1 MLGLGVPGVW
11 FTLCRP
17 GPRSLE
23 LSLVLSGLTM
33 PASIIALFKGSELL
47 PRVWGLMPGLSA
59 FANPQLVLVLVA
71 LLTPMLCLGSAVCL
85 LLMQAEGREVGRM
98 YAADLLG
105 ATLGAVSVVPLMHV
119 VPTPHIVAGAG
130 LLPLGAALLL
140 TRRIHFGVVAAAA
153 AVLASLVA
161 REPLHLRV
169 AKSYVEPDNLLY
181 VKWTPTA
188 RITIHPSIF
197 YVKDPSAGFGW
208 GMGWNYEPKPLPQL
222 WIEQDASAG
231 TPITHLET
239 TPAAL
244 SHLFFDV
251 TSIGYQLRRPDRVCI
266 VGAGGGRDILSALKA
281 GASHVDAVELN
292 GHIVN
297 ALSGPFREFSGD
309 VYHLPGVHPV
319 VGEGRSFLTHSDG
332 NYDFIQISLIDSWAA
347 TTAGAFALS
356 ENYLYTVEALRLYL
370 QKTLPNGVVSISRW
384 MSGDRQLEGARLAQ
398 LATRALELEG
408 IADAARHVV
417 VFQAWDVGTFLV
429 SRAPFDAARLAKL
442 DDIAD
447 QRGFRRRWPVPEE
460 TDHDT
465 VVASVMSGGSTQYE
479 KEGLDLSASTDD
491 RPFFF
496 QTVSLFGKVDP
507 EYFATLSNNEHSVAL
522 LRMLLWMMSVLTVVL
537 FFAPFAFGRRLKR
550 TPELWYG
557 SAYFLCIGL
566 GFMLVEVPWMQR
578 FVLYLG
584 HPSYAT
590 TVVLAT
596 LLLGAGLGSFAAA
609 RVEAKTVRRVVIS
622 LPVVVSALLLG
633 PAGFAMGFPFPIG
646 MHAFGDQ
653 PGAWFWAVNG
663 AASVLATVFSLAA

>member
-231 TPITHLET
+231 RPITHLKT

-251 TSIGYQLRRPDRVCI
+251 TSIGYQLRTPRRVCI
-266 VGAGGGRDILSALKA
+266 VGAGGGRDILTALKA
-281 GASHVDAVELN
+281 GATHVDAVELN
-292 GHIVN
+292 GHIVD

-479 KEGLDLSASTDD
+479 KVGLDRRPAVLLSNRFAFRQSRSRVLRDAFQQRARGGAPAHAALDGERARLAFFLFAVRLGGTHQADSGPLVRQRLLLVHRSWFHARGGAVDAEVRPLPRPPELRDDRGARLSAA
-491 RPFFF
+491 RRG
-496 QTVSLFGKVDP
+496 VRIAG
-507 EYFATLSNNEHSVAL
+507 SVA
-522 LRMLLWMMSVLTVVL
+522 
-537 FFAPFAFGRRLKR
+537 RR
-550 TPELWYG
+550 
-557 SAYFLCIGL
+557 
-566 GFMLVEVPWMQR
+566 
-578 FVLYLG
+578 
-584 HPSYAT
+584 
-590 TVVLAT
+590 
-596 LLLGAGLGSFAAA
+596 A
-609 RVEAKTVRRVVIS
+609 RQSEKVGPRRS
-622 LPVVVSALLLG
+622 R
-633 PAGFAMGFPFPIG
+633 
-646 MHAFGDQ
+646 
-653 PGAWFWAVNG
+653 
-663 AASVLATVFSLAA
+663 